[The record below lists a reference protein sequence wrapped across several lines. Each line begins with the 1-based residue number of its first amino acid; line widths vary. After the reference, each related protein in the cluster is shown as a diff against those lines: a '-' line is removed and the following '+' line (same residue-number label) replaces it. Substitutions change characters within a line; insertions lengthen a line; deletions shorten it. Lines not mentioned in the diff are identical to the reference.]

1 MSQTPIVSNAEV
13 NIRRAPKYLHFA
25 LTGFVLGMIAAAVSG
40 LSSPEIVGLL
50 IVFGGIA
57 GGGTGIILALVLD
70 AIYRSRGKKLMATKV
85 NE

>member
-1 MSQTPIVSNAEV
+1 MSQTPLVTSAEV

-25 LTGFVLGMIAAAVSG
+25 LTGFVLGIVTALFFG
-40 LSSPEIVGLL
+40 LSSPAILGLL

-57 GGGTGIILALVLD
+57 GGGTGIILALLLD
-70 AIYRSRGKKLMATKV
+70 LIYRSRSKKLTATKV

>member
-1 MSQTPIVSNAEV
+1 MSQTPIVSAAEV

-25 LTGFVLGMIAAAVSG
+25 LTGFVLGIVTALVLG
-40 LSSPEIVGLL
+40 LSSPGVVGLL

-57 GGGTGIILALVLD
+57 GGGIGIILALVFD
-70 AIYRSRGKKLMATKV
+70 AIYRSRSNKVTATKV

>member
-13 NIRRAPKYLHFA
+13 NIRRAPKYLHFS
-25 LTGFVLGMIAAAVSG
+25 LTGFVLGIIVALFMG
-40 LSSPEIVGLL
+40 LSSPAIAGLL

-57 GGGTGIILALVLD
+57 GGGTGIILALVFD

>member
-1 MSQTPIVSNAEV
+1 MSQTPLVTSAEV

-25 LTGFVLGMIAAAVSG
+25 LTGFVLGIVTALFFG
-40 LSSPEIVGLL
+40 LSSPAILGLL

-57 GGGTGIILALVLD
+57 GGGTGIILALLFD
-70 AIYRSRGKKLMATKV
+70 LIYRFRSKKLTATKV

>member
-1 MSQTPIVSNAEV
+1 MSQTPIVSSTEV

-25 LTGFVLGMIAAAVSG
+25 LTGFVLGIVAALFFG

-57 GGGTGIILALVLD
+57 GGGTGIILALLFD
-70 AIYRSRGKKLMATKV
+70 LIYRSSSKKLTATKV

>member
-1 MSQTPIVSNAEV
+1 MSKTPIESTAEV

-25 LTGFVLGMIAAAVSG
+25 LTGFMLGIVVALVMG
-40 LSSPEIVGLL
+40 LSSPAIAGLL

-57 GGGTGIILALVLD
+57 GGGTGIILALVFD
-70 AIYRSRGKKLMATKV
+70 AIYRSRGKKVTATKV

>member
-1 MSQTPIVSNAEV
+1 VSQTPIESTSEV

-25 LTGFVLGMIAAAVSG
+25 LTGFMLGIVVALVMG
-40 LSSPEIVGLL
+40 LSSPAIAGLL

-57 GGGTGIILALVLD
+57 GGGTGIILALVFD
-70 AIYRSRGKKLMATKV
+70 AIYRSRGKKVTATKV

>member
-1 MSQTPIVSNAEV
+1 MSQTPLVSSAEV

-25 LTGFVLGMIAAAVSG
+25 LTGFVLGIVAALFFG

-57 GGGTGIILALVLD
+57 GGGTGIILALLFD
-70 AIYRSRGKKLMATKV
+70 LIYRSRSKKLTATKV

>member
-1 MSQTPIVSNAEV
+1 MSQTPLVTSAEV

-25 LTGFVLGMIAAAVSG
+25 LTGFVLGIVTSLFFG
-40 LSSPEIVGLL
+40 LSSPAILGLL

-57 GGGTGIILALVLD
+57 GGGTGIILALLFD
-70 AIYRSRGKKLMATKV
+70 LIYRSRSKKLTATKV

>member
-1 MSQTPIVSNAEV
+1 VSQTPIVSSAEV

-25 LTGFVLGMIAAAVSG
+25 LTGFVLGLIAALVMG
-40 LSSPEIVGLL
+40 LSSPAIAGLL

-57 GGGTGIILALVLD
+57 GGGTGIILALVFD
-70 AIYRSRGKKLMATKV
+70 AIYRSRGKKVTATKV

>member
-1 MSQTPIVSNAEV
+1 VSQTPIVSNAEV

-25 LTGFVLGMIAAAVSG
+25 LTGFVLGIIVAFFMG
-40 LSSPEIVGLL
+40 LSSPAIAGLL

-57 GGGTGIILALVLD
+57 GGGTGIILALVFD
-70 AIYRSRGKKLMATKV
+70 AIYRSRGKKLTATKV

>member
-1 MSQTPIVSNAEV
+1 MSETPIESTAEV

-25 LTGFVLGMIAAAVSG
+25 LTGFMLGIVVALVMG
-40 LSSPEIVGLL
+40 LSSPAIAGLL

-57 GGGTGIILALVLD
+57 GGGTGIILALVFD
-70 AIYRSRGKKLMATKV
+70 AIYRSRGKKVTATKV

>member
-1 MSQTPIVSNAEV
+1 MSQPPLVTSAEV

-25 LTGFVLGMIAAAVSG
+25 LTGFVLGIVAALFFG
-40 LSSPEIVGLL
+40 LSSPAILGLL

-57 GGGTGIILALVLD
+57 GGGTGIILALLFD
-70 AIYRSRGKKLMATKV
+70 LIYRSRSKKLTATKV

>member
-1 MSQTPIVSNAEV
+1 VSQTPIVSNAEV

-25 LTGFVLGMIAAAVSG
+25 LTGFVLGMIAAAVLG

-57 GGGTGIILALVLD
+57 GGGTGIILALVFD
-70 AIYRSRGKKLMATKV
+70 AIHQARGKKLMATKV

>member
-1 MSQTPIVSNAEV
+1 MSKPPIVSSAEV

-25 LTGFVLGMIAAAVSG
+25 LTGFVLGIIVAVFMG
-40 LSSPEIVGLL
+40 LSSPAIAGLL

-57 GGGTGIILALVLD
+57 GGGTGIILALIFD
-70 AIYRSRGKKLMATKV
+70 AIYRSRSKKLMATKV

>member
-1 MSQTPIVSNAEV
+1 MSQTPIESTAEV

-25 LTGFVLGMIAAAVSG
+25 LTGFMLGIVAALVMG
-40 LSSPEIVGLL
+40 LSSPAIAGLL

-57 GGGTGIILALVLD
+57 GGGTGIILALVFD

>member
-1 MSQTPIVSNAEV
+1 VSQTPIFSSAEV

-25 LTGFVLGMIAAAVSG
+25 LTGFVLGIIAAAVLG
-40 LSSPEIVGLL
+40 LSSPAIVGLL

-70 AIYRSRGKKLMATKV
+70 AIYRSRGKQLMATKV

>member
-1 MSQTPIVSNAEV
+1 MSQTTLVTSAEV

-25 LTGFVLGMIAAAVSG
+25 LTGFVLGIVTALFFG
-40 LSSPEIVGLL
+40 LSSPAILGLL

-57 GGGTGIILALVLD
+57 GGGTGIILALLFD
-70 AIYRSRGKKLMATKV
+70 LIYRSRSKKLTATKV

>member
-1 MSQTPIVSNAEV
+1 MSQTPIESTAEV

-25 LTGFVLGMIAAAVSG
+25 LTGFMLGIVVALVMGLNSPAIA
-40 LSSPEIVGLL
+40 GLL

-57 GGGTGIILALVLD
+57 GGGTGIILALVFD
-70 AIYRSRGKKLMATKV
+70 AIYRSRGKKVTATKV

>member
-25 LTGFVLGMIAAAVSG
+25 LTGFVFGIIAAAVLG

-57 GGGTGIILALVLD
+57 GGGTGIILALVFD

-85 NE
+85 HE

>member
-1 MSQTPIVSNAEV
+1 MSQTPIVSAAEV

-25 LTGFVLGMIAAAVSG
+25 LTGFVLGIVTALVLG
-40 LSSPEIVGLL
+40 LSSPGVVGLL

-57 GGGTGIILALVLD
+57 GGGVGIILALVFD
-70 AIYRSRGKKLMATKV
+70 AIYRSRSKKVTATKV

>member
-1 MSQTPIVSNAEV
+1 VSQTPIVSSAEV

-25 LTGFVLGMIAAAVSG
+25 FTGFVVGIVATLVMG
-40 LSSPEIVGLL
+40 LSSPAIAGLL

-57 GGGTGIILALVLD
+57 GGGTGIILALVFD
-70 AIYRSRGKKLMATKV
+70 AIYRSRGKKVMATKV

>member
-1 MSQTPIVSNAEV
+1 VSQTPIVSNAEV

-25 LTGFVLGMIAAAVSG
+25 LTGFVFGILVALVFG
-40 LSSPEIVGLL
+40 LSSPAIVGLL

-57 GGGTGIILALVLD
+57 GGGTGIILALVFD

-85 NE
+85 ND

>member
-1 MSQTPIVSNAEV
+1 MSQTPLVTSAEV

-25 LTGFVLGMIAAAVSG
+25 LTGFVLGIVAALFLG
-40 LSSPEIVGLL
+40 LSSPAILGLL

-57 GGGTGIILALVLD
+57 GGGTGIILALLFD
-70 AIYRSRGKKLMATKV
+70 LIYRSRSKKLTATKV

>member
-1 MSQTPIVSNAEV
+1 MSQTPIVSSAEV

-25 LTGFVLGMIAAAVSG
+25 LTGFVLGIVAAIFFG
-40 LSSPEIVGLL
+40 LSSPKIVGLL

-57 GGGTGIILALVLD
+57 GGGTGVILALLFD
-70 AIYRSRGKKLMATKV
+70 LIYRSRSKKLTATKV

>member
-1 MSQTPIVSNAEV
+1 MSQTPIESTAEV

-25 LTGFVLGMIAAAVSG
+25 LTGFMLGIVVALVMG
-40 LSSPEIVGLL
+40 LSSPAIAGLL

-57 GGGTGIILALVLD
+57 GGGTGIILALVFD
-70 AIYRSRGKKLMATKV
+70 AIYRSRGKKITATKV

>member
-1 MSQTPIVSNAEV
+1 VSQSPVVSSAEV

-25 LTGFVLGMIAAAVSG
+25 LTGFVLGIIAALVMG
-40 LSSPEIVGLL
+40 LSSPAIVGLL

-57 GGGTGIILALVLD
+57 GGGTGIILALVFD
-70 AIYRSRGKKLMATKV
+70 AIYRSRSKKLMATKV

>member
-1 MSQTPIVSNAEV
+1 MSQTPIVSSEEV

-25 LTGFVLGMIAAAVSG
+25 LTGFVLGIIAALFMG
-40 LSSPEIVGLL
+40 LSSPAIAGLL

-57 GGGTGIILALVLD
+57 GGGTGIILALVFD
-70 AIYRSRGKKLMATKV
+70 AIYRSRGKKVTATKV

>member
-1 MSQTPIVSNAEV
+1 VSQTPTVSSAEV

-25 LTGFVLGMIAAAVSG
+25 LTGFVLGIIVALFMG
-40 LSSPEIVGLL
+40 LSSPAIAGLL

-57 GGGTGIILALVLD
+57 GGGTGIIFALVFD